1 MIDINIR
8 NNKINYLSKI
18 LFFSNLTN
26 DQLGELAKEFEWQ
39 EYTQGSEIIKQGQ
52 TIQFFYVITQ
62 GRVESLVEK
71 DGHDILQI
79 NTFGPGNA
87 FGEIS
92 LLTGNPAA
100 STIRCLDDCR
110 ILALD
115 ATQFALML
123 VRWPNLNQKIIEKLS
138 ERLSTVNDFLWQAKY
153 KEFLRSA
160 MQLSQYK
167 EKFYG
172 IWGGRGTTQRINSKI
187 EELSINPETLL
198 ITGESGTGRQMM
210 AWYIHKSLF
219 GETAPF
225 IVING
230 RHFDQQWGE
239 SFNSLINLIE
249 DGTLL
254 IKGLDSLSTKAQFN
268 LARCLQT
275 EEIKCFVVGTTV
287 FEQSQLIPELHECF
301 KQRFRIKPLR
311 ERKRDIPIIAQGV
324 LEQLAHKNKR
334 KVPILDHESTRLLL
348 SHNYRQENTT
358 ELIQVIE
365 RAFSLA
371 KNDTISIEHIF
382 FGPTAQ
388 KAGKSF
394 NLLSWQ
400 PLKEV
405 IRKGK
410 LVFALRGLTSFL
422 FILIILHLLFRPH
435 IPLAVDVFT
444 IVWGLWWPALV
455 ILSPFIGRIWC
466 TVCPFSTIMEFVQKY
481 IHWNRPVPDIL
492 KKYDYLFITFLFL
505 LIFWVEVV
513 TGMRGN
519 PVTTGILLLIIL
531 LLAILVGV
539 IFTRHAWCKN
549 LCPLGGLVGTASI
562 GSMLEV
568 RADSNICL
576 NKCTTLDCYVG
587 NDKAPGCP
595 MSQHLPY
602 LDNNLD
608 CKLCF
613 NCVKNCPNDSVQLNI
628 RIPAQEVWHLVRVN
642 QGFSLFIGVTL
653 AILIPINYF
662 ETVQSVW
669 PEGLWQLWFS
679 IAYWATALTAGIL
692 TWLVVRPYKTK
703 AASKR
708 VKLIF
713 ASIPLLL
720 AGHIMYQLYFVPGFD
735 TLFLGFG
742 TQSASGQIEGYYAPL
757 YIVGQVLA
765 GVIGIMLTTF
775 SIIMVLWHS
784 KQKRASKSI
793 QK

>member
-1 MIDINIR
+1 
-8 NNKINYLSKI
+8 
-18 LFFSNLTN
+18 
-26 DQLGELAKEFEWQ
+26 
-39 EYTQGSEIIKQGQ
+39 
-52 TIQFFYVITQ
+52 
-62 GRVESLVEK
+62 
-71 DGHDILQI
+71 
-79 NTFGPGNA
+79 
-87 FGEIS
+87 
-92 LLTGNPAA
+92 
-100 STIRCLDDCR
+100 
-110 ILALD
+110 
-115 ATQFALML
+115 

-138 ERLSTVNDFLWQAKY
+138 GRLSTANDFLWQAKY

-172 IWGGRGTTQRINSKI
+172 IWGGKGTTQSINAKI
-187 EELSINPETLL
+187 QELSINPENLL

-210 AWYIHKSLF
+210 AWFIHKSLF

-225 IVING
+225 VVING
-230 RHFDQQWGE
+230 RHFDQEWGE
-239 SFNSLINLIE
+239 SFNSLLNLIE

-254 IKGLDSLSTKAQFN
+254 IKGLDLLSTKAQFN
-268 LARCLQT
+268 LAQCLRT
-275 EEIKCFVVGTTV
+275 EEIQCFVVGTTIS
-287 FEQSQLIPELHECF
+287 EQNQLIPELYKCF
-301 KQRFRIKPLR
+301 NQRFRIKPLR

-324 LEQLAHKNKR
+324 LEDLAHRHKR
-334 KVPILDHESTRLLL
+334 EVPVLDHESTRLLL

-371 KNDTISIEHIF
+371 KNDIISIEHIF

-388 KAGKSF
+388 KAGKTF

-400 PLKEV
+400 PLKEI

-410 LVFALRGLTSFL
+410 FIFAIRGLTSFL
-422 FILIILHLLFRPH
+422 FVLIILHLLFRPH
-435 IPLAVDVFT
+435 LPIAVDVFT

-455 ILSPFIGRIWC
+455 IISPFIGRIWC

-505 LIFWVEVV
+505 LIFWIEVV
-513 TGMRGN
+513 TGMRFN
-519 PVTTGILLLIIL
+519 PMHTGILLVIIL
-531 LLAILVGV
+531 LFAILVGI
-539 IFTRHAWCKN
+539 IFTRHTWCKN

-568 RADSNICL
+568 RADTNICL

-587 NDKAPGCP
+587 SEKAPGCP

-642 QGFSLFIGVTL
+642 QGFSIFIGVTL

-662 ETVQSVW
+662 ETVQNLW
-669 PEGLWQLWFS
+669 PQNLWQLWFS
-679 IAYWATALTAGIL
+679 ISYWVTALTAGIL

-742 TQSASGQIEGYYAPL
+742 TQTASGQIEGFYLPL
-757 YIVGQVLA
+757 YIVGQILA
-765 GVIGIMLTTF
+765 GIIGLMLTTF
-775 SIIMVLWHS
+775 SMIMVLLHS
-784 KQKRASKSI
+784 KQKRSAKSGQL
-793 QK
+793 QKSYANKSA

>member
-1 MIDINIR
+1 MLGMDIS
-8 NNKINYLSKI
+8 NKIKHLSKV

-52 TIQFFYVITQ
+52 KIEFFYVITG
-62 GRVESLVEK
+62 GRVESLVKK
-71 DGHDILQI
+71 DSHDILQI

-138 ERLSTVNDFLWQAKY
+138 ERLSTVNDYLWQAKY

-172 IWGGRGTTQRINSKI
+172 IWGGKGTTERINAKI
-187 EELSINPETLL
+187 QELSVNPENLL

-230 RHFDQQWGE
+230 RHFDEQWGE
-239 SFNSLINLIE
+239 SFNSLFNLIE

-268 LARCLQT
+268 LAQALHT
-275 EEIKCFVVGTTV
+275 EEIKCFVVGTTII
-287 FEQSQLIPELHECF
+287 EESQLIPELHKCF
-301 KQRFRIKPLR
+301 KQTFRIKPLR
-311 ERKRDIPIIAQGV
+311 DRKRDIPVIAQGV
-324 LEQLAHKNKR
+324 LEELARKNNR
-334 KVPILDHESTRLLL
+334 EVPVLDHESTTLLL
-348 SHNYRQENTT
+348 SHNYRQSNTT

-371 KNDTISIEHIF
+371 KNNTISIEHIF
-382 FGPTAQ
+382 FGPTAHR
-388 KAGKSF
+388 AGKSI

-410 LVFALRGLTSFL
+410 VIFALRGLTSII
-422 FILIILHLLFRPH
+422 FILIIVHLLFRPH
-435 IPLAVDVFT
+435 IPLAVDIFT

-455 ILSPFIGRIWC
+455 IFSPFIGRIWC

-505 LIFWVEVV
+505 LVFWVEVV
-513 TGMRGN
+513 TGMRAN
-519 PVTTGILLLIIL
+519 PMTTGILLLIIL
-531 LLAILVGV
+531 ILAILVG
-539 IFTRHAWCKN
+539 IIYTRHAWCKN

-568 RADSNICL
+568 RADPNICL

-679 IAYWATALTAGIL
+679 VAYWATALIAGIL

-713 ASIPLLL
+713 AFIPLLL
-720 AGHIMYQLYFVPGFD
+720 AGHIMYQLHFVPGFD
-735 TLFLGFG
+735 TLFLGLG
-742 TQSASGQIEGYYAPL
+742 TQSDTGQIDGFYTPL

-765 GVIGIMLTTF
+765 GVIGIMLTSF
-775 SIIMVLWHS
+775 SVIMVLWHS
-784 KQKRASKSI
+784 KQKRTAKSN
-793 QK
+793 Q